1 MRYLGLDYGTR
12 TLGLSISDKT
22 GIIARSYGVLRHQE
36 NPLTLLDDL
45 EPIVQKEQ
53 IDAFVLGFPKNMNN
67 TVGPR
72 GEATL
77 AFQKQ
82 LEERFQLPV
91 YLMDE
96 RLSTKEAESVLI
108 QGNMRREKRK
118 KVIDA
123 VAAVIILQEYMDKR
137 RNENGKE

>member
-1 MRYLGLDYGTR
+1 MKYLGLDYGTR
-12 TLGLSISDKT
+12 TLGISISDQT
-22 GIIARSYGVLRHQE
+22 GLIARSYGVIRHHE
-36 NPLTLLDDL
+36 DTNTLFTSLK
-45 EPIVQKEQ
+45 EIVAKEQ
-53 IDAFVLGFPKNMNN
+53 IEAFVLGFPKNMNN

-72 GEATL
+72 AEATL

-82 LEERFQLPV
+82 LEDIFHLPV

-96 RLSTKEAESVLI
+96 RLSTVEAEKVLI

-118 KVIDA
+118 QIIDA
-123 VAAVIILQEYMDKR
+123 VAAVIILQEYLDKR

>member
-12 TLGLSISDKT
+12 TLGLSISDAT
-22 GIIARSYGVLRHQE
+22 GLIARSYDVLRHQE
-36 NPLTLLDDL
+36 DPKQLLESL
-45 EPIVQKEQ
+45 KPIVQTEQ

-77 AFQKQ
+77 SFQKQ
-82 LEERFQLPV
+82 LEEMFHLPV

-108 QGNMRREKRK
+108 QGNVRREKRK

-123 VAAVIILQEYMDKR
+123 VAAVIILQEFLDKR